1 MVNAESSRVMQA
13 DEFRTLESHLAIWPK
28 GFENVTCPK
37 ALILIGATLLHRAI
51 LTPSDVE
58 RTYSAIAAETSKN
71 HLSVYQAAFL
81 MNQVDIWTQKYMEVC
96 DLAAIEGAGRE
107 ALEHKY
113 WCMEYFKKQS
123 VEFIELLEDFR
134 SLDLDLDERQSNC
147 NFPELIN
154 TNIEI
159 KK

>member
-1 MVNAESSRVMQA
+1 MVNAESSRIMHT
-13 DEFRTLESHLAIWPK
+13 DEFRTLESRLAIWPK

-37 ALILIGATLLHRAI
+37 ALILIGETMLSGGI

-58 RTYSAIAAETSKN
+58 RTYKAVAAETSKN

-81 MNQVDIWTQKYMEVC
+81 INQVEIWTQQYMEVC

-113 WCMEYFKKQS
+113 RCMEYFKNQS
-123 VEFIELLEDFR
+123 VNFIELLEGFR
-134 SLDLDLDERQSNC
+134 SLELDLDERQSNC

-154 TNIEI
+154 TSIEN

>member
-1 MVNAESSRVMQA
+1 MVNAESSRIMHT
-13 DEFRTLESHLAIWPK
+13 DDFRTLESRLAIWPK

-37 ALILIGATLLHRAI
+37 AIILIGATMLSGGI

-58 RTYSAIAAETSKN
+58 RTYNAVASETSKN

-81 MNQVDIWTQKYMEVC
+81 INQVEIWTQQYMEVC

-113 WCMEYFKKQS
+113 WCMEYFKNQS
-123 VEFIELLEDFR
+123 VNFIELLEDFR
-134 SLDLDLDERQSNC
+134 SLELDLDERQSNC

-154 TNIEI
+154 TNIDN